1 MGTAQA
7 VAQLWLGGTDF
18 RAEYVDLP
26 DITDGELLIDLSVAA
41 VCGSDRHTVTGR
53 RSGPYPSI
61 LGHEGMGTV
70 VASTR
75 PGIAVGDRVVFSV
88 TDSCGDCQ
96 RCRAGM
102 TAKCVSVR
110 KVGHEPYGGNWLL
123 NGTYASHIH
132 IQAGQ
137 AVESLPDHV
146 TDDAAAVAGCS
157 IATVMAA
164 LEQAGPLNGRT
175 VLINGLGMLGL
186 TAVVAA
192 RAAGAAKVIAVD
204 PHEQA
209 RTMAQGLAGG
219 AADEVGA
226 ALAPDTVVD
235 VVLELS
241 GVRAGV
247 QTALSALDLGGV
259 AVLAGSVAPTSPVNL
274 DPEWVVRGWR
284 TITGV
289 HNYEPRHL
297 GAAVAFLDEHQ
308 NVLPWE
314 EIIGRRYG
322 LDDLPDA
329 FLTTSTGLRD
339 VIDLHM

>member
-1 MGTAQA
+1 MVDTAQA
-7 VAQLWLGGTDF
+7 VAQLWLGGSDF
-18 RAEYVDLP
+18 RAEHVDP
-26 DITDGELLIDLSVAA
+26 PEIADGELLIALSVAA

-53 RSGPYPSI
+53 RPGPYPSI
-61 LGHEGMGTV
+61 LGHEGVGTV
-70 VASTR
+70 VAGHR

-88 TDSCGDCQ
+88 TDSCGNCP
-96 RCRAGM
+96 RCRAGLS
-102 TAKCVSVR
+102 AKCISVR

-132 IQAGQ
+132 IQSGQ
-137 AVESLPDHV
+137 AVEVLPDHV

-164 LEQAGPLNGRT
+164 LEKAGPLRDRT

-186 TAVVAA
+186 SAVVAA
-192 RAAGAAKVIAVD
+192 RAAGAARVIAVD
-204 PHEQA
+204 PDEQA
-209 RTMAQGLAGG
+209 RAVAKGLA
-219 AADEVGA
+219 DETVA
-226 ALAPDTVVD
+226 ALVPGTVVD
-235 VVLELS
+235 VALELS

-247 QTALSALDLGGV
+247 QAAVGALDLGGV
-259 AVLAGSVAPTSPVNL
+259 AVLAGSVAPTSPVDV

-297 GAAVAFLDEHQ
+297 GIAVSFLEEHQ

-314 EIIGRRYG
+314 EIIGHRYG
-322 LDDLPDA
+322 LAGLPDA
-329 FLTTSTGLRD
+329 FLSASPGLRD
-339 VIDLHM
+339 VIDLRR